1 LCKVPTKEA
10 WGEYCILSP
19 EKSSRSTSGSPLS
32 KSAKQAW
39 VVEQT
44 FVEQQMS
51 VFQQSERA
59 TDLPCM
65 IEDNW
70 CSPGAPSIDKQ
81 NSAGWENDVL
91 GSDDVLTSAYVVCT
105 RWLFIHNGQAI

>member
-44 FVEQQMS
+44 FVEQQM
-51 VFQQSERA
+51 VGPLTVTQV
-59 TDLPCM
+59 
-65 IEDNW
+65 
-70 CSPGAPSIDKQ
+70 IDYL
-81 NSAGWENDVL
+81 VI
-91 GSDDVLTSAYVVCT
+91 YV
-105 RWLFIHNGQAI
+105 